1 MSFLY
6 VKAYYGPCNTFDT
19 CKHKPQLLTGFRDRL
34 QKLGFRIDLVPVPFI
49 NYFMLEMCGHEV
61 FRCNLRHLRF
71 NTKPSR
77 DKICRKAIEAV
88 MTSAVK
94 FRRARAILWFWT
106 ALDHQMFRRSKFAP
120 KDYWASDI
128 THPATTCTDCA
139 LCCQKASRKQELVD
153 DDIPDG
159 LEPKHHDSVHF
170 DTISEFSVII
180 ADAQKK

>member
-61 FRCNLRHLRF
+61 FRCNLKHMKF
-71 NTKPSR
+71 NTRPSR
-77 DKICRKAIEAV
+77 DKICRRAIEAV

-106 ALDHQMFRRSKFAP
+106 ALDHQMFRRSAYAP
-120 KDYWASDI
+120 PDYWAKDI
-128 THPATTCTDCA
+128 DMGFSTCAECIE
-139 LCCQKASRKQELVD
+139 CCKILVKKRSPND
-153 DDIPDG
+153 DKGEDDIET
-159 LEPKHHDSVHF
+159 LS
-170 DTISEFSVII
+170 SEYSI
-180 ADAQKK
+180 